1 MRWPWTRRRTETPAP
16 GPTQTPV
23 AEAAPVPVQ
32 APAREPAYRQPAA
45 PPADLPPTSARRG
58 FSWGS
63 LAVRFLLSLL
73 GAAGLVFGAFLVW
86 VHQSKAKG
94 VDVSARAFFE
104 SNFTTHAQF
113 AKSLGFAFI
122 ILGLLAIVG
131 MAFRSGWLT
140 SLVGA
145 LGIVGF
151 VLFIIELH
159 RSNASLPGSIGPG
172 AWIALTGGLLAL
184 VGGILGARAR
194 PLAR

>member
-1 MRWPWTRRRTETPAP
+1 MRWPWTRRRTDKAQP
-16 GPTQTPV
+16 GPAQTPV

-32 APAREPAYRQPAA
+32 APVREPAYRQPAA
-45 PPADLPPTSARRG
+45 SSRSARRG

-63 LAVRFLLSLL
+63 LAVRFLFSLL
-73 GAAGLVFGAFLVW
+73 GAAGMVVGAFLEW

-94 VDVSARAFFE
+94 VDVSVRAFFR

-113 AKSLGFAFI
+113 AKSLGVVFI

-140 SLVGA
+140 SLVGV

-151 VLFIIELH
+151 VLFVIELH
-159 RSNASLPGSIGPG
+159 RSKASLPGSIGPG
-172 AWIALTGGLLAL
+172 AWIALAGGFLAL
-184 VGGILGARAR
+184 IGGILGGRAR
-194 PLAR
+194 PVAR